1 VRIAVALSVLLICTG
16 RAAAQAPP
24 RIRIAIDPGVLL
36 AVSSAVPGSAPTPA
50 VNAGTQYSVRVNNA
64 SVKKITAQLNA
75 PMPVGV
81 TLLVTLAPPPGAT
94 SLGPVA
100 LDAVQRDVVVNVTN
114 VNSQFIAT
122 YQVNATIAAGV
133 VPAATRTVTF
143 NLVDYP

>member
-1 VRIAVALSVLLICTG
+1 MRIAVALSVLLICTS

-24 RIRIAIDPGVLL
+24 RIRIAVDPGVLL
-36 AVSSAVPGSAPTPA
+36 AVATAVPGSPPTPET
-50 VNAGTQYSVRVNNA
+50 NAATLYGVRVNNV

-75 PMPVGV
+75 PMPAGV

-114 VNSQFIAT
+114 VNSQFVAT
-122 YQVNATIAAGV
+122 YQVSATIAAGV

-143 NLVDYP
+143 NLIDYP